1 MTVIE
6 RASNA
11 GAAADRAAR
20 ERIRVLVR
28 EASGLEFP
36 TSRRHSLDRA
46 IDRALREARL
56 PDAAALEARLAGP
69 ERRLELEAFV
79 AGLTVGETHFFR
91 HQPQLDALRHHVLP
105 ELIRIRLPE
114 RRLRIWS
121 AGCATGEEAYS
132 LAMIVDELL
141 PRWAGWSVSILATDI
156 NRAAL
161 ERAQRAVFGPW
172 SFRGVPE
179 HVKERYFR
187 REGRQYHLSPRIRE
201 MVTFGYLNL
210 VGDGYPSLVGG
221 TQAMDLIL
229 CRNVLIYFSE
239 ATARRVVE
247 RLEGCLADGGWLVA
261 GHAEAAMPVFRER
274 FEPFE
279 RPRAVLHRK
288 RWLTRRAPATLWGAA
303 HQRRAPEPAPALA
316 LAPEGPT
323 PEAHPVA
330 LDGHRRAEA
339 LWRTGDA
346 EGALAILEGLAG
358 ARDDDARAPYL
369 AAKIQASRL
378 RLESAERTV
387 ELALRRD
394 PMHAPAHHLHGLILD
409 AAGRRDSALAAL
421 RRAVYLD
428 PGFALGHYSL
438 AAIFARAGQTA
449 RAGRELDSLDAALR
463 GRDRGEEVAEGDGVS
478 VGRLLDLAAVQRGL
492 LSARTAA

>member
-1 MTVIE
+1 VIATVE
-6 RASNA
+6 
-11 GAAADRAAR
+11 GDQAAR
-20 ERIRVLVR
+20 ERIRGLVR

-36 TSRRHSLDRA
+36 ASRRHSLDRA
-46 IDRALREARL
+46 IDRALREGCLRE
-56 PDAAALEARLAGP
+56 AAELEVLLAGP
-69 ERRLELEAFV
+69 DRRLELEAFV

-91 HQPQLDALRHHVLP
+91 HQPQLDALRAHVIP
-105 ELIRIRLPE
+105 ELIRMRLAD

-156 NRAAL
+156 NRPAL
-161 ERAQRAVFGPW
+161 ERAQRAVYGPW

-179 HVKERYFR
+179 HVKERHFR
-187 REGRQYHLSPRIRE
+187 REGRQYHLSQRIRE

-239 ATARRVVE
+239 ATARCVVE
-247 RLEGCLADGGWLVA
+247 RLERCLADGGWLVA

-274 FEPFE
+274 FEPLE

-288 RWLTRRAPATLWGAA
+288 RWSAR
-303 HQRRAPEPAPALA
+303 PAPALWA
-316 LAPEGPT
+316 APAQRMSEDATAAPLAPVVPHST
-323 PEAHPVA
+323 AAPAAPDDH
-330 LDGHRRAEA
+330 HRAEA

-346 EGALAILEGLAG
+346 DGALAILEGLAE
-358 ARDDDARAPYL
+358 ASDDDALAPYL

-394 PMHAPAHHLHGLILD
+394 PLHAPSHHLHGLILD
-409 AAGRRDSALAAL
+409 AAGRPDGALAAL

-438 AAIFARAGQTA
+438 AAMFVRAGQAA
-449 RAGRELDSLDAALR
+449 RAGRELDSLDEALR

-478 VGRLLDLAAVQRGL
+478 VGRLLDLAAVQREL

>member
-56 PDAAALEARLAGP
+56 PDAAALESRLAGP

-105 ELIRIRLPE
+105 ELIRIRMPE

-156 NRAAL
+156 NRTAL

-179 HVKERYFR
+179 HVKERHFR

-261 GHAEAAMPVFRER
+261 GHAEAAMP
-274 FEPFE
+274 
-279 RPRAVLHRK
+279 
-288 RWLTRRAPATLWGAA
+288 
-303 HQRRAPEPAPALA
+303 
-316 LAPEGPT
+316 
-323 PEAHPVA
+323 
-330 LDGHRRAEA
+330 
-339 LWRTGDA
+339 
-346 EGALAILEGLAG
+346 
-358 ARDDDARAPYL
+358 
-369 AAKIQASRL
+369 
-378 RLESAERTV
+378 
-387 ELALRRD
+387 
-394 PMHAPAHHLHGLILD
+394 
-409 AAGRRDSALAAL
+409 
-421 RRAVYLD
+421 
-428 PGFALGHYSL
+428 
-438 AAIFARAGQTA
+438 
-449 RAGRELDSLDAALR
+449 
-463 GRDRGEEVAEGDGVS
+463 
-478 VGRLLDLAAVQRGL
+478 
-492 LSARTAA
+492 